1 LQEGKSMLLKE
12 WNEYTKKLFNTKFLI
27 NKFILDKK
35 IYEFDEKTFLPFF
48 YFLGKKIKANSIL
61 EIGSYYGLKSG
72 CFILG
77 GSRPKKYFC
86 YDRDTNTASTR
97 FAKKNLYQFKIDEVN
112 FHHYNSKITMNHNH
126 QSDVVIINDHDALLN
141 VDFFTKLVDKK
152 IANGIIIIDYPNMS
166 QSTKIYLQNFTSLRK
181 IPMLEFSNKNN
192 SILLG
197 GPNGV

>member
-1 LQEGKSMLLKE
+1 MLLKE

-77 GSRPKKYFC
+77 GSSPKKYFC
-86 YDRDTNTASTR
+86 YDRDANTASTR

-166 QSTKIYLQNFTSLRK
+166 QSTKIYLQNFTTLRK

>member
-1 LQEGKSMLLKE
+1 MLLKE